1 MKIEKLK
8 KELASKLSLLNS
20 KKEEVRSFTESEDKT
35 VDDVKAGMS
44 EIKAQEDE
52 ISEIRSS
59 IDVLEK
65 ASALKLEEKRDE
77 STNEENSS
85 DNEKEETS
93 DEDVETKKN
102 ADDKKESENDEKEKV
117 TEKRDVG
124 GAKDMKIK
132 IGAEETNSK
141 VAAFADYL
149 KTGEVRDVTGIS
161 LKDGQVIIPETILTP
176 EKEVLQFP
184 RLGSLVRTV
193 SVTTTTGKLP
203 VFNNSTDLLTAH
215 TEYGQ
220 TNKNETPVITPIL
233 WDLKTYTGGYVFS
246 QELISDSSYDW
257 QAELQSRLTE
267 LRDNTDDSL
276 IITALTDGITK
287 VASDDLLG
295 DLKKA
300 LNVTLKPQDSA
311 SASIIMSQSAY
322 DIFDQAT
329 DAMGRPLLQPNVTQA
344 TGYTL
349 LGKTVVI
356 VEDTLF
362 PKSKAGDVNIVVAP
376 LKKAVINFKL
386 IEITGQFQDTYDV
399 WYKQLGIFLRENVV
413 QARKDLI
420 VNLTGKLKTV
430 TVVPTKGE

>member
-8 KELASKLSLLNS
+8 KDLATKTAELNA
-20 KKEEVRSFTESEDKT
+20 KKAEIRSFTESEDKT
-35 VDDVKAGMS
+35 IDEVKAGMA
-44 EIKAQEDE
+44 EIKEKEDE
-52 ISEIRSS
+52 IKEIRSN
-59 IDVLEK
+59 IEVLEQ
-65 ASALKLEEKRDE
+65 ASALKIEEKRDE
-77 STNEENSS
+77 SDLSDPEFEENSA
-85 DNEKEETS
+85 DNKEDDPEKTKTEEKIATETGKKPVK
-93 DEDVETKKN
+93 DE
-102 ADDKKESENDEKEKV
+102 
-117 TEKRDVG
+117 EKRDAGGLQDMKLKVG
-124 GAKDMKIK
+124 G
-132 IGAEETNSK
+132 ETADKK

-149 KTGEVRDVTGIS
+149 KTGEVRDVTGIA

-176 EKEVLQFP
+176 EKEVHQFP
-184 RLGSLVRTV
+184 RLGSLVRTE

-203 VFNNSTDLLTAH
+203 IFNNSTDLLTAH

-220 TNKNETPVITPIL
+220 TTKNATPVITPIL

-287 VASDDLLG
+287 TASTDLLG
-295 DLKKA
+295 DIKKV
-300 LNVTLKPQDSA
+300 LNVTFKPQDSA
-311 SASIIMSQSAY
+311 AASIVMSQSAY
-322 DIFDQAT
+322 NAFDMAT
-329 DAMGRPLLQPNVTQA
+329 DAMGRPLLQPNVAAA

-356 VEDTLF
+356 VDDTLF
-362 PKSKAGDVNIVVAP
+362 PKAKAGDVNIVVAP

-386 IEITGQFQDTYDV
+386 TEITGQFQDTYDI

-420 VNLTGKLKTV
+420 VNLTGTLKEV
-430 TVVPTKGE
+430 KVVPTQAG